1 MKGFYNSSLT
11 FNVGIAADQKKRRI
25 IMISQYKKTT
35 IKWTVI
41 MMLCLILLNGCS
53 STSSSSPGTNPQ
65 DTAGTESSS
74 KAGEN
79 TATQTPPTA
88 VSEEESVTHDQVSSS
103 DNEVNSFEAY
113 FDLLGSSK
121 QDLIN
126 NISEKPESVD
136 EGGLEYKETGI
147 RVWFNTDTGTVN
159 QVFTQREDLD
169 FKGAKIGDKAES
181 FQNAFG
187 EPISDQNGDMHF
199 KYKDGYLSVIYDTQT
214 GVTFAVYLLSEDF

>member
-1 MKGFYNSSLT
+1 
-11 FNVGIAADQKKRRI
+11 
-25 IMISQYKKTT
+25 MILQNKKTPVR
-35 IKWTVI
+35 WTVI
-41 MMLCLILLNGCS
+41 MLLCLILLTGCS
-53 STSSSSPGTNPQ
+53 STSSSSPGTEPQ
-65 DTAGTESSS
+65 DTAVTESSS
-74 KAGEN
+74 KAGEIS
-79 TATQTPPTA
+79 ATQNPTIA
-88 VSEEESVTHDQVSSS
+88 VTEEEPVTHDQVSSA
-103 DNEVNSFEAY
+103 DNEANSFEIY

-147 RVWFNTDTGTVN
+147 RVWLNTDTGIVN

-181 FQNAFG
+181 FKNAFG

-199 KYKDGYLSVIYDTQT
+199 KYKDGYISVNYDTQT

>member
-1 MKGFYNSSLT
+1 
-11 FNVGIAADQKKRRI
+11 
-25 IMISQYKKTT
+25 MISQYKKTP

-41 MMLCLILLNGCS
+41 MLLCLILLNGCS

-65 DTAGTESSS
+65 DTAVTESSS
-74 KAGEN
+74 KVGEN
-79 TATQTPPTA
+79 SAAQAHTIA
-88 VSEEESVTHDQVSSS
+88 VSEEESVTYDQVSSS
-103 DNEVNSFEAY
+103 DNEVNSFEIY
-113 FDLLGSSK
+113 FNLLGSSK
-121 QDLIN
+121 QELIN

-147 RVWFNTDTGTVN
+147 RVWFNSDTGIVN

-199 KYKDGYLSVIYDTQT
+199 KYKDGYISVIYDTQT
-214 GVTFAVYLLSEDF
+214 GITFAVYLLNEDF